1 MDDRD
6 PGAEDA
12 ALQRRPFN
20 KWLIIALVV
29 AVLAGVVLAS
39 TLLDNRWSG
48 GGEKSDSASEAKGPE
63 MEKWCAAQASY
74 DAMKRELFRRAA
86 QVRGDD
92 EAAYAR
98 LADFALLRVNGPVA
112 RGIDDRLHSVSCSG
126 TAVLSL
132 PPGVAVAGGRRS
144 LSGDV
149 DYTIEPAA
157 DGTGNVVRLGNAD
170 AIVIPLATLSRVA
183 APTPAP
189 AQTDNAVTDEQPVG
203 TPDASQSPGQLQPVP
218 QQASP
223 SFNCANARTR
233 GEIAVCND
241 SGLAAL
247 DRQMADQY
255 HDDVIEADASRRR
268 LLERTRTRFLSYRD
282 RCATNECVANTYR
295 GRIQEIRDIA
305 ADRWRG

>member
-6 PGAEDA
+6 PVVEDA
-12 ALQRRPFN
+12 ASQRRPFN

-48 GGEKSDSASEAKGPE
+48 GDEKSDSASEAKGPD

-157 DGTGNVVRLGNAD
+157 DGTGNVVRLGNSD

-183 APTPAP
+183 APAPAPAP
-189 AQTDNAVTDEQPVG
+189 AQTDNAVTGEQPM
-203 TPDASQSPGQLQPVP
+203 PDASQSPGQP
-218 QQASP
+218 QAIPQRASP

-247 DRQMADQY
+247 DRQMAAQY
-255 HDDVIEADASRRR
+255 NAAISEADASQRR
-268 LLERTRTRFLSYRD
+268 LLERTRNRFLTYRD
-282 RCATNECVANTYR
+282 RCTTNECVANTYR

>member
-6 PGAEDA
+6 PVVEDA
-12 ALQRRPFN
+12 ASQRRPFN

-48 GGEKSDSASEAKGPE
+48 GDEKSDSASEAKGPD

-183 APTPAP
+183 APAPAPAP
-189 AQTDNAVTDEQPVG
+189 AQTDNGVTGEQPMR
-203 TPDASQSPGQLQPVP
+203 DASQSPGQP
-218 QQASP
+218 QAIPQRASP

-247 DRQMADQY
+247 DRQMAAQY
-255 HDDVIEADASRRR
+255 NAAISEADASQRR
-268 LLERTRTRFLSYRD
+268 LLERTRNRFLTYRD
-282 RCATNECVANTYR
+282 RCTTNECVANTYR

>member
-1 MDDRD
+1 MDDRH

-20 KWLIIALVV
+20 KWLIIALAV
-29 AVLAGVVLAS
+29 AVLAGVILAS

-48 GGEKSDSASEAKGPE
+48 GDEKSDSATEAKGPD

-74 DAMKRELFRRAA
+74 DAMKRELLRRAA

-183 APTPAP
+183 APAP
-189 AQTDNAVTDEQPVG
+189 AQTDNAVTDEQPIEM
-203 TPDASQSPGQLQPVP
+203 PDASQAPGQPQSVP

-247 DRQMADQY
+247 DRQMAAQY
-255 HDDVIEADASRRR
+255 NAAVSEADASQRR